1 MGDRNARAVTR
12 RQMLAA
18 LAATAAAGGP
28 GEPASAAWPGGERST
43 SPRVPGGE
51 AQAPRRWGVQLYTVR
66 DQIAADAQATL
77 KRIAAI
83 GYTELEVLQP
93 TLATV
98 APIASSLGL
107 SIASV
112 HLDGA
117 TAKGDGSLRSRIF
130 MASPGC
136 QALLNRHRALYSA
149 RHC

>member
-1 MGDRNARAVTR
+1 M
-12 RQMLAA
+12 Q
-18 LAATAAAGGP
+18 
-28 GEPASAAWPGGERST
+28 
-43 SPRVPGGE
+43 
-51 AQAPRRWGVQLYTVR
+51 
-66 DQIAADAQATL
+66 QATL

-117 TAKGDGSLRSRIF
+117 TAKGDGFESFLTQAMSMAYGTWSFLSSRPPIVRPT
-130 MASPGC
+130 ARDSTPSP
-136 QALLNRHRALYSA
+136 RA
-149 RHC
+149 